1 MKDFGFIIKN
11 KVMEKCG
18 LKMDAFIME
27 ILKMIKF
34 KEKENWYLVMG
45 IFIKVISRM
54 KNFMDL
60 VKYQVKMVNNN

>member
-11 KVMEKCG
+11 KGMVKCG
-18 LKMDAFIME
+18 LKTDAFIME

-34 KEKENWYLVMG
+34 KEKEKWSLVMG

-60 VKYQVKMVNNN
+60 VKFQVKMVNNN